1 MLSVQ
6 NIPSP
11 QAMLDFAWIQAQK
24 NTKILLHGDLGAG
37 KTLFTKGFA
46 KALWINEDKVQSPTY
61 TYINI
66 YNKKLL
72 HIDMYRLESFDDVL
86 NKGILEEIHN
96 YDYIVIE
103 RPKFEDQID
112 YSDFLKI
119 NIQKISDTERKLIL
133 W

>member
-1 MLSVQ
+1 M
-6 NIPSP
+6 
-11 QAMLDFAWIQAQK
+11 
-24 NTKILLHGDLGAG
+24 
-37 KTLFTKGFA
+37 
-46 KALWINEDKVQSPTY
+46 NEDKVQSPTY

-133 W
+133 